1 MSVASNL
8 DTIFAPF
15 SENLWKQS
23 DEETSSITS

>member
-23 DEETSSITS
+23 DEETSLTS